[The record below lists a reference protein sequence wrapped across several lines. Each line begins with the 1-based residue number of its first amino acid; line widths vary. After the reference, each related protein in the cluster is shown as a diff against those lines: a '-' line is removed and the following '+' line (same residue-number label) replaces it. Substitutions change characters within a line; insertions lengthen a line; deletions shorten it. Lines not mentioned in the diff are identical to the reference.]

1 MDDLVSIR
9 PTRRYRHDARVR
21 RRIVSLY
28 LSEETVRMLDAW
40 ADMRAGGNR
49 SAAIE
54 KLVRVACLM
63 PKPHTRTP

>member
-1 MDDLVSIR
+1 MDDLASIR
-9 PTRRYRHDARVR
+9 PARRYRHDARV

-40 ADMRAGGNR
+40 ARARTGGNR